1 MLSEIDVLRDISAKL
16 DQLGFPY
23 MLTGSMAMNYYA
35 VPRMTRDLDSVI
47 VLPPALAGKLTR
59 SLESGSEQQRQDI
72 ENLLPGNEDDA
83 YLKKWAAKLGVD
95 RLLQTFTGP
104 AA

>member
-23 MLTGSMAMNYYA
+23 MLTGLMAMNYYA
-35 VPRMTRDLDSVI
+35 VPRMTRDLDI